1 MNNNNFY
8 SKIIFFKLYLPSWF
22 LSSRVLML
30 IVSKYISL
38 IIKQSFNY
46 HKKPKINVDETKDI

>member
-1 MNNNNFY
+1 
-8 SKIIFFKLYLPSWF
+8 
-22 LSSRVLML
+22 ML

-46 HKKPKINVDETKDI
+46 HKKPKINVDETKDIWDRII